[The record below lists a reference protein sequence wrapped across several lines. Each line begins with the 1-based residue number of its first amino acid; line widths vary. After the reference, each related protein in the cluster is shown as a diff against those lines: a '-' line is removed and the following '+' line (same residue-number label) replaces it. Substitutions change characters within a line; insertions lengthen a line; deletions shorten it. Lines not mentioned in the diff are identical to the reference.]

1 MYGKKIVGNSIH
13 YITGVSE
20 KYLSENEYENIGKDQ
35 YIFET
40 NSLFNKNVDSR
51 IYEINELKQ
60 KLNDTDYKAIKY
72 AEGQLSEEEYAP
84 AKVERQ
90 EWRDRINELETSL
103 ESEGIIDDN

>member
-72 AEGQLSEEEYAP
+72 AEGQISEEEYQPIKAQ
-84 AKVERQ
+84 RQ
-90 EWRDRINELETSL
+90 AWRNSINELEARLGL
-103 ESEGIIDDN
+103 EAQNNV